1 MCNEWSRLSCCVL
14 THGST
19 VCVCVC
25 VCARMF
31 VCLCVSER
39 ECVCDGRF
47 AVPTFFTT
55 VPPVREGGEC
65 LPWREGDTLGRA
77 QTLFECGI
85 YPTTRHDFDMFKEY
99 WAYVFHDQ
107 NLSPRSAAERYVREP
122 RLDRKGGS
130 DRTPECTGYE
140 SRT

>member
-1 MCNEWSRLSCCVL
+1 MVTFELLRPDPRKYCVCVRARSRACL
-14 THGST
+14 
-19 VCVCVC
+19 CVCVC
-25 VCARMF
+25 V
-31 VCLCVSER
+31 SEC

-55 VPPVREGGEC
+55 VPPAREGGEC

-99 WAYVFHDQ
+99 WAYVFNDP
-107 NLSPRSAAERYVREP
+107 NPSPKSAAERHGREP
-122 RLDRKGGS
+122 SLDRKGGS
-130 DRTPECTGYE
+130 DRTP
-140 SRT
+140 RVHRV